1 MFGRVGI
8 ALRVLRE
15 LSGTSQAALAQKAK
29 IGKSQL
35 SKYENGRE
43 LPKLDSL
50 EKLLEALNVRPM
62 VLFYLTDFL
71 DHIGTEDHILERVL
85 LTAESGA
92 LIGKGEQEAFAKIIM
107 EVMGLF
113 GAQLETRMRSALQIN
128 KTSRRQVATTLPAPN
143 EDSQS

>member
-1 MFGRVGI
+1 MFERVGI
-8 ALRVLRE
+8 AIRVLRE
-15 LSGTSQAALAQKAK
+15 LSGTSQAALARRAK

-62 VLFYLTDFL
+62 MLFYLTDFL
-71 DHIGTEDHILERVL
+71 DRIGTEDHILERVL

-92 LIGKGEQEAFAKIIM
+92 LISKGEKEAFAKVIM
-107 EVMGLF
+107 DVMGLF
-113 GAQLETRMRSALQIN
+113 GAQLETRMRSALQN
-128 KTSRRQVATTLPAPN
+128 QTSRRQVATSLPAQN